1 MYSRSLENP
10 YIDSLIYGETKN
22 DFILIRNP
30 YDIPNWGDIFHQ
42 IINFN
47 LFLLQLL
54 RLQSSK
60 LLIMLSQICQ
70 IFVSSLNNNIVK

>member
-10 YIDSLIYGETKN
+10 YIDSLIYEETKN
-22 DFILIRNP
+22 AFILIRNP

-47 LFLLQLL
+47 LFYCNYFGYKA
-54 RLQSSK
+54 QS
-60 LLIMLSQICQ
+60 C
-70 IFVSSLNNNIVK
+70 